1 MKNTELLIA
10 KFIGISLLICMVSQA
25 FSQTGNLKAMNDTI
39 DLYPGVPVVYN
50 ILANDTIPA
59 NDTLRRVIGGGAN
72 HVQCQ
77 IIHGSTWVFT
87 FKVPSWGVEG
97 EVQGAYMLMTMSMDT
112 SNAKILFRIHDKS
125 FSYLDINNVRARFTA
140 SGIHFFY
147 ENAEFEVPKGSGKT
161 SIFSN
166 SLWIGGLDG
175 LDSLHFAGE
184 RYRQGPGSGQAGTH
198 PDFYAGPVMD
208 PANYSIYQDTV
219 WNYIWNLKKSE
230 IDFHRAHY
238 WKKGYVA
245 IHDILTWPG
254 NGNVALGQAEKLA
267 PFSDRNGNGIYEP
280 YDGDYPEIRGDQCLF
295 FIFNDD
301 RDVHQES
308 AGEKLRVEI
317 HGMAYA
323 WDLPNDSAFKNTV
336 FLSYKLFNR
345 SQNTYNN
352 VFLGVFTDID
362 LGYPNDDY
370 IGCDVERNMYFGYNG
385 TPVDGT
391 GQSYAYGANPPVQ
404 SVILLAGP
412 LMDADG
418 IDNPRYDNEGHQLC
432 DVSVNGIY
440 FGDNIVDNERF
451 GMRKFVYI
459 NNSNAGV
466 PNYMT
471 DPVYAPDY
479 YHTLLGIWKDGS
491 RMIYG
496 GNGHA
501 MAGGYGP
508 ECNFMFPGM
517 SDTLNWGVGCVP
529 PNGPVYWTDSTAMN
543 NPQDRRG
550 IGSTGPFTFKPGDS
564 QELDIAFAWARDY
577 SGKSVQGSIGK
588 LRQVTDVVNKSFVS
602 NTLPN
607 GNLFAGILDKTGNE
621 PLPFNIYPNPAFSQ
635 VSIAFSPGMVTNA
648 TVELISIQ
656 GQTLR
661 INEKPDNQNR
671 IAMDVTGLAR
681 GFYFI
686 RVSTKD
692 QVVIKKILI
701 VQP

>member
-1 MKNTELLIA
+1 MKNTRLIISN
-10 KFIGISLLICMVSQA
+10 FFGISLLIFLGLQS
-25 FSQTGNLKAMNDTI
+25 FSQTGHLKAMNDTI

-59 NDTLRRVIGGGAN
+59 NDTLRRVIVGGAGK
-72 HVQCQ
+72 VQCQ
-77 IIHGSTWVFT
+77 IIHGSAWVFT
-87 FKVPSWGVEG
+87 FNDPHRGFDGDVLGT
-97 EVQGAYMLMTMSMDT
+97 YLLMTMSMDT
-112 SNAKILFRIHDKS
+112 SNARILFRIHDKS
-125 FSYLDINNVRARFTA
+125 FSYLDINNVRARFNA
-140 SGIHFFY
+140 SGNHFFY
-147 ENAEFEVPKGSGKT
+147 ENADFEVPKGSGKT

-184 RYRQGPGSGQAGTH
+184 RYRQGPGNGQAGMH

-208 PANYSIYQDTV
+208 PESYSIYQDTV

-238 WKKGYVA
+238 WEKDYVP

-254 NGNVALGQAEKLA
+254 NGNVSLGQAEKLA

-308 AGEKLRVEI
+308 TGEKLRVEI

-345 SQNTYNN
+345 SPKTYNN

-385 TPVDGT
+385 MPVDGT

-432 DVSVNGIY
+432 DVSVNGIH
-440 FGDNIVDNERF
+440 FGDNIVDNERY
-451 GMRKFVYI
+451 GMSRFVYI

-479 YHTLLGIWKDGS
+479 YHTLQGIWKDGS
-491 RMIYG
+491 HMIYG

-501 MAGGYGP
+501 LAGGYGP

-529 PNGPVYWTDSTAMN
+529 PNGPVFWTDSTAMN

-577 SGKSVQGSIGK
+577 GGKSNQGSIGK
-588 LRQVTDVVNKSFVS
+588 LRLVSDEINKSFAT

-607 GNLFAGILDKTGNE
+607 GGLFAGISEKTVNE
-621 PLPFNIYPNPAFSQ
+621 PFQFNIYPNPAFSQ
-635 VSIAFSPGMVTNA
+635 VSVTFSPGQVTNA

-656 GQTLR
+656 GKTLLVK
-661 INEKPDNQNR
+661 EEPVNQNR
-671 IAMDVTGLAR
+671 VTMDVAGLAR

-692 QVVIKKILI
+692 QVAIRKILI